1 MADYIPNQNL
11 SAMFGGS
18 LGSSLGG
25 GLGQGLQ
32 TLAQNKM
39 GEMHRSKNKQMLQKA
54 LNVDENTAE
63 LLSQLQESNPS
74 GFNNILGMLGGGSN
88 PQQQMGGQQ
97 IGQGLEQGNQQ
108 QMQGDQQQ
116 MQGNQQQ
123 MQQGNQEPQQQF
135 NRIMPQKETA
145 KEDVRKEIADQARI
159 EPFLKGQ
166 YEDFNMS
173 KKLNAKA
180 KSMLEILKKNKS
192 TWPGAITGRLPE
204 TFHRNA
210 DVRKYI
216 ADGGT
221 LVTLLANSRKGQP
234 TNAKIRFEQLSK
246 PNLDQPWATQKALLE
261 DIIKDTNLVFDTNK
275 NIEKIRR
282 ENGGKFP
289 ADIRQRILEGG
300 LEAANSESNDEGYP
314 DPKSYPID
322 KKLKK
327 DGVTIINTPDGWKK
341 VS

>member
-1 MADYIPNQNL
+1 MQIVRNP
-11 SAMFGGS
+11 SASSRFAQS
-18 LGSSLGG
+18 LGE
-25 GLGQGLQ
+25 GLQ
-32 TLAQNKM
+32 ALSQKKM
-39 GEMHRSKNKQMLQKA
+39 GEMHRSKNKQILQKA

-74 GFNNILGMLGGGSN
+74 GFHKILGMLGGGSD

-108 QMQGDQQQ
+108 QMQG
-116 MQGNQQQ
+116 
-123 MQQGNQEPQQQF
+123 NQEPQQRF

-173 KKLNAKA
+173 KKLSSKA
-180 KSMLEILKKNKS
+180 KSMLATLKKNKS
-192 TWPGAITGRLPE
+192 IWPGIVGGKFPE

-261 DIIKDTNLVFDTNK
+261 DIIKDTDLVFDTNK
-275 NIEKIRR
+275 NIERIRR

-300 LEAANSESNDEGYP
+300 LEAVNPNGSGSNDEGYP
-314 DPKSYPID
+314 DPESYPID

-327 DGVTIINTPDGWKK
+327 DGVTIINTPDGWKRVYK
-341 VS
+341 TYLIDTPDKEKKLS